1 MKGTD
6 MIRNVIFDFGQVM
19 IRFDGDIMTAP
30 YVAEEDRAAVRDVVF
45 DRKYF
50 DALDVGA
57 MTDEEAKADYR
68 RRLPER
74 LWESADLVYDN
85 WIRNLPPIEGM
96 AELVRD
102 LKKAGYSV
110 YLLSNISR
118 YFSSHKEANPVLF
131 EFRDWVFS
139 AEVGLVKPDPAI
151 FRLAVE
157 KFGVVPKETL
167 FVDDNAKNLEGAAS
181 VGLSTYLF
189 DGNADRL
196 RAALLA

>member
-1 MKGTD
+1 MFK
-6 MIRNVIFDFGQVM
+6 NVIFDFGQVM

-30 YVAEEDRAAVRDVVF
+30 YAEGEDLAVVRDVVF

-50 DALDVGA
+50 DALDLGELS
-57 MTDEEAKADYR
+57 DEEAKADFR
-68 RRLPER
+68 HRLPQR
-74 LWESADLVYDN
+74 LWETADTVYDN

-96 AELVRD
+96 AELVKD
-102 LKKAGYSV
+102 LKKAGIHV

-131 EFRDWVFS
+131 EFEDWVFS

-151 FRLAVE
+151 FRHAVE
-157 KFGVVPKETL
+157 KFGVVPEETL

>member
-1 MKGTD
+1 MKGIQ

-19 IRFDGDIMTAP
+19 IRFEPSIMTAP
-30 YVAEEDRAAVRDVVF
+30 YASGEDLATVAEVVF
-45 DRKYF
+45 DREYF

-57 MTDEEAKADYR
+57 MTDEEAKAAFKT
-68 RRLPER
+68 RLPRR
-74 LWESADLVYDN
+74 LWETACLVYDN

-118 YFSSHKEANPVLF
+118 YFSSHKEANPVLY

-157 KFGVVPKETL
+157 KFGVAPAETL
-167 FVDDNAKNLEGAAS
+167 FVDDNPQNLEGAAA

-189 DGNADRL
+189 DGDAARL
-196 RAALLA
+196 RARLLQ

>member
-1 MKGTD
+1 MLK
-6 MIRNVIFDFGQVM
+6 NVIFDFGQVM

-30 YVAEEDRAAVRDVVF
+30 YVKAEDHAAVRDVVF

-50 DALDVGA
+50 DALDLGTL
-57 MTDEEAKADYR
+57 TDEEAKADFR
-68 RRLPER
+68 HRLPER
-74 LWESADLVYDN
+74 LWETADTVYDN

-102 LKKAGYSV
+102 LKKAGYGV

-118 YFSSHKEANPVLF
+118 YFSSHKEANPVLY
-131 EFRDWVFS
+131 EFMDWVFS

-157 KFGVVPKETL
+157 KFGVNPAETL
-167 FVDDNAKNLEGAAS
+167 FVDDNAKNLEGASS

-189 DGNADRL
+189 DGDAARL
-196 RAALLA
+196 RAFLLQ

>member
-1 MKGTD
+1 MFK
-6 MIRNVIFDFGQVM
+6 NVIFDFGQVM

-30 YVAEEDRAAVRDVVF
+30 YAEGEDLAAVRDVVF

-50 DALDVGA
+50 DALDLG
-57 MTDEEAKADYR
+57 TLSDGEAKADFR
-68 RRLPER
+68 LRLPER
-74 LWESADLVYDN
+74 LWETADTVYDN

-96 AELVRD
+96 AELVKD
-102 LKKAGYSV
+102 LKKAGIHV

-131 EFRDWVFS
+131 SFEDWVFS

-157 KFGVVPKETL
+157 KFGVIPEETV

-181 VGLSTYLF
+181 VGLATYLF
-189 DGNADRL
+189 DGNAARL
-196 RAALLA
+196 RAALFA